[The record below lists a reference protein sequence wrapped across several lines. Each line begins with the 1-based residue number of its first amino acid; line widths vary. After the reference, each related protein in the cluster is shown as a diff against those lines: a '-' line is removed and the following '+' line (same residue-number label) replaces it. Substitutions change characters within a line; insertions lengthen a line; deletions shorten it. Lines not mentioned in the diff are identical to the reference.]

1 MSKVW
6 NCCTLFN
13 SAYLTRGL
21 SMYESLFKN
30 YEHFHLYI
38 FTFDQ
43 NCFDILKTLNL
54 PKVTLITL
62 KEFEDEEL
70 LKVKPTRTI
79 TEYCW
84 TCTPS
89 VLLYCLQK
97 YNLPSCTY
105 LDADIYFY
113 NNPQPLIDE
122 VDSSSIL
129 ITEHRYTPKYDQTK
143 PAGIY
148 NVQFV
153 GIKNDKNGLEAV
165 TWWRERCLEWC
176 YNRIEDG
183 KLGDQKYLD
192 DWLTRFKG
200 VHVLEHLGGGMAP
213 WNVQQ
218 YEYFIEE
225 GKLHARTL
233 KDNLKFT
240 AIFFHFHSL
249 MFFNE
254 IFVDLGHYLKHLN
267 ESLAKIKKINS
278 KVDVECMQKIKLSL
292 KYPFKILKRKL
303 YNCDNRH
310 LRSDFI

>member
-1 MSKVW
+1 MEELKIW

-21 SMYESLFKN
+21 SMYESLAKN
-30 YEHFHLYI
+30 YKFFHLYI

-43 NCFDILKTLNL
+43 NCYEVLKKLSL

-62 KEFEDEEL
+62 QEFEDEEL
-70 LKVKPTRTI
+70 LKVKPTRTLA
-79 TEYCW
+79 EYCW

-89 VLLYCLQK
+89 VLLYCLKK
-97 YNLPSCTY
+97 YNLKSCTY

-122 VDSSSIL
+122 IDNCSIL
-129 ITEHRYTPKYDQTK
+129 ITEHRYTPKYDQAK
-143 PAGIY
+143 YAGIY

-153 GIKNDKNGLEAV
+153 GIQNDKNGIEAI

-218 YEYFIEE
+218 YEYFMEE
-225 GKLHARTL
+225 GQLKAKL
-233 KDNLKFT
+233 
-240 AIFFHFHSL
+240 I
-249 MFFNE
+249 
-254 IFVDLGHYLKHLN
+254 
-267 ESLAKIKKINS
+267 KII
-278 KVDVECMQKIKLSL
+278 
-292 KYPFKILKRKL
+292 
-303 YNCDNRH
+303 
-310 LRSDFI
+310 